1 MSAMPRTGLFDSL
14 RRLLHTT
21 VELAG
26 VRLELLVAD
35 LELEKLRLVA
45 ALLRALLGLLLIG
58 LGLVLAAGFVL
69 LLLWDR
75 YRLGAVAGLALLFLL
90 GGWLLLRAAR
100 QRLLQGDALLAGTRA
115 ELQRDRD
122 ALRG

>member
-1 MSAMPRTGLFDSL
+1 MPRTGLFDSL
-14 RRLLHTT
+14 QRLLHTT

>member
-1 MSAMPRTGLFDSL
+1 MPRTGLFDSL

-35 LELEKLRLVA
+35 LELEKLRLAA

-69 LLLWDR
+69 LLLWDH

-122 ALRG
+122 ALRS

>member
-1 MSAMPRTGLFDSL
+1 M
-14 RRLLHTT
+14 
-21 VELAG
+21 
-26 VRLELLVAD
+26 RLELLVAD
-35 LELEKLRLVA
+35 LELEKLRLAA

-69 LLLWDR
+69 LLLWDH

-122 ALRG
+122 ALRS

>member
-1 MSAMPRTGLFDSL
+1 MPRTGLFDSL

-69 LLLWDR
+69 LLLWDH

-122 ALRG
+122 ALRS

>member
-1 MSAMPRTGLFDSL
+1 MPRTGLFDSL

-35 LELEKLRLVA
+35 LELEKLRLAA

-58 LGLVLAAGFVL
+58 LGLVLATGFVL
-69 LLLWDR
+69 LLLWDH

-122 ALRG
+122 ALRS

>member
-1 MSAMPRTGLFDSL
+1 MPRTGLFDSL

-58 LGLVLAAGFVL
+58 LGLVLLDIKRPRMANFLPSLVVAPL
-69 LLLWDR
+69 LVALA
-75 YRLGAVAGLALLFLL
+75 GAVGINIYPFS
-90 GGWLLLRAAR
+90 
-100 QRLLQGDALLAGTRA
+100 
-115 ELQRDRD
+115 
-122 ALRG
+122 

>member
-1 MSAMPRTGLFDSL
+1 MPRTGLFDSL

-35 LELEKLRLVA
+35 LELEKLRLAA

-122 ALRG
+122 ALRS

>member
-1 MSAMPRTGLFDSL
+1 MPRTGLFDSL

>member
-1 MSAMPRTGLFDSL
+1 MPRTGLFDSL

-58 LGLVLAAGFVL
+58 LGLVLATGFVL
-69 LLLWDR
+69 LLLWDH

-122 ALRG
+122 ALRS

>member
-1 MSAMPRTGLFDSL
+1 MPRTGLFDSL

-35 LELEKLRLVA
+35 LELEKLRLAA

>member
-1 MSAMPRTGLFDSL
+1 MPRTGLFDSL

-35 LELEKLRLVA
+35 LELEKLRLAA

-69 LLLWDR
+69 LLLWDH

>member
-1 MSAMPRTGLFDSL
+1 MPRTGLFDSL

-69 LLLWDR
+69 LLLWDH